1 MSEAPKDFRK
11 STPYLGVSLEPLT
24 TSDLVPSDSLASLP
38 VLLWVSLVRLL
49 DKLLLVLGE
58 PLAREGLKHQVFNLV
73 PITNFL
79 LSRVFF
85 LGFVFLVILGF
96 VFSVVAHVV

>member
-1 MSEAPKDFRK
+1 MPEEVHYTTDMSEAPRDFRK

-73 PITNFL
+73 PIDHSTTAA
-79 LSRVFF
+79 SRI
-85 LGFVFLVILGF
+85 LVEDIPRC
-96 VFSVVAHVV
+96 